1 MSVFCAIVVLR
12 VIRTARNVQSDPE
25 WGSLQAKY
33 LVLELENELATFD
46 VRFVNLKG
54 IVEVIPRKLNK
65 GVIVTKIL
73 RDAASRNN
81 GVDFVL
87 CMGDDISDEK
97 MFTVCL
103 GSLFT
108 LLFHFELTCIS
119 TVRHVVCF
127 RKGRRL
133 QQCDTVASSDPAQ

>member
-108 LLFHFELTCIS
+108 LLFSFRTNVHFHSPSC
-119 TVRHVVCF
+119 RMF
-127 RKGRRL
+127 QKGEKI
-133 QQCDTVASSDPAQ
+133 TAM